1 MVHIAPLSA
10 TVTVAL
16 CGVLTLAPA
25 AVASPEART
34 APAAASTGSA
44 PVVPPDEKLASTFQ
58 TVGKFG
64 DATQETSELAGMVVK
79 GEKDKQKLDK
89 AHKESDESLDNL
101 LAIIPGGSPA
111 NFAGRAATPQ
121 ERAAAAAASREAMRA
136 AVELI
141 KADTKALVE
150 AALKG
155 DAAGYTKVGGTLVVH
170 LGQLATAVFLEVGV
184 GAVKDVVPP
193 TPVLGPAPLPKAPA
207 LPGAEA
213 AGGAQSLPGSGAQAG
228 LPGAS
233 AQAGHL
239 VAGTADRH

>member
-34 APAAASTGSA
+34 ASAAAPAGSA
-44 PVVPPDEKLASTFQ
+44 PVVPPDDKEREKLASTFQ

-79 GEKDKQKLDK
+79 GEKDEQKLDK

-101 LAIIPGGSPA
+101 MAIIPGGSPA
-111 NFAGRAATPQ
+111 NFAGRAAAT
-121 ERAAAAAASREAMRA
+121 AASREAMRA

-155 DAAGYTKVGGTLVVH
+155 DVAGYTKVGGALVVH
-170 LGQLATAVFLEVGV
+170 LSQLATSVFLEVGV

-193 TPVLGPAPLPKAPA
+193 TPTLGPALLPKAPA

-213 AGGAQSLPGSGAQAG
+213 ARGARSLPGAGAQAG

-239 VAGTADRH
+239 AAGAAARH